1 MARIYNK
8 RPLHKVSGVYFIE
21 DAGGVKI
28 GHATD
33 IETRITDLQTGNST
47 ILKVLGVIRCKGRD
61 MLKEE
66 KMAHTYFQKYR
77 KHLEWFKK
85 SIKKE
90 LKEYIEGRNGDIV
103 NQERK
108 LYGGNHITHI
118 QTLEGLKPI
127 SEFRPRCFFY
137 PHLTAHITTKAGTK
151 ERYRKV
157 PYKGKKVYVSARKW
171 NEILDLRKQLG
182 LYQAV

>member
-1 MARIYNK
+1 MNGLEAYSTYLAVRNHFKTDYDYFKYNGKIKVNEDKFRTRRDHYQFEKMARIYNK

-66 KMAHTYFQKYR
+66 KMAHTYFQK
-77 KHLEWFKK
+77 
-85 SIKKE
+85 
-90 LKEYIEGRNGDIV
+90 
-103 NQERK
+103 
-108 LYGGNHITHI
+108 
-118 QTLEGLKPI
+118 
-127 SEFRPRCFFY
+127 
-137 PHLTAHITTKAGTK
+137 
-151 ERYRKV
+151 
-157 PYKGKKVYVSARKW
+157 
-171 NEILDLRKQLG
+171 
-182 LYQAV
+182 